1 MIDVWR
7 FWWQWW
13 ELHWHTHTTSHGH
26 SQTLTE
32 RGRRKEGVGRQ
43 VGEGER
49 EREGIVGTSV
59 RSVEVSFSQ
68 FLLTSLCLSSST
80 LLSQSKIPFL
90 PLSSLLF
97 APPFTLISSFFFHRL
112 YGTFSLK
119 DAIIPFSFYLFFIF
133 LSHDFF
139 LPNRSSFQLQV
150 FSSSTT
156 KTCYFYCFFFFLSL
170 SCIFIHSPRSF
181 IISSMEN

>member
-49 EREGIVGTSV
+49 EGIVGTSV

-90 PLSSLLF
+90 PLSSFLF
-97 APPFTLISSFFFHRL
+97 APPFTLISSFFL
-112 YGTFSLK
+112 SSSLR
-119 DAIIPFSFYLFFIF
+119 YFFTQRCNHSLLF
-133 LSHDFF
+133 LSF
-139 LPNRSSFQLQV
+139 LHISLARFLSSQSFLLPIIG
-150 FSSSTT
+150 
-156 KTCYFYCFFFFLSL
+156 FFFLYY
-170 SCIFIHSPRSF
+170 
-181 IISSMEN
+181 